1 MSAHDSNVPDI
12 RVLDGDVIAEVL
24 SMSDCIA
31 VMESALAELAHGDAE
46 VPVRL
51 VLDAGP
57 GVGAVALMPAEL
69 RGSNA
74 LGYKVVTVFPGAR
87 ERGEPAHQA
96 VVALLDSDT
105 GRILAF
111 LDGTSI
117 TAIRTAAVSAVATR
131 HLARP
136 DARILTV
143 MGSGV
148 QAEQHLRSIPL
159 VRDLGEIRVWARR
172 PAEAERVAGAH
183 RSLAPLVRAVAD
195 PREALAGADIVVTAT
210 TAVEPILE
218 RAWVAAG
225 CHINAVGACVPTAR
239 EIDAGTVADARVF
252 VDERRAAL
260 TESGDLL
267 LAIGEGAI
275 SPDHIAGELGD
286 VIVGRLRGRT
296 GDDEITLFESLGL
309 GVEDVAAAQFAH
321 RQAVALDLGA
331 TMRLRGSA

>member
-1 MSAHDSNVPDI
+1 MIAPDSNRPGI
-12 RVLDGDVIAEVL
+12 LVLDGDAIADVL
-24 SMSDCIA
+24 PMADCIP
-31 VMESALAELAHGDAE
+31 VMEAALAELARGDAE

-69 RGSNA
+69 RDSGA

-87 ERGEPAHQA
+87 DRGEPAHQA
-96 VVALLDSDT
+96 VVAVLDPDT

-117 TAIRTAAVSAVATR
+117 TAIRTAAVSAVATK

-143 MGSGV
+143 LGSGV
-148 QAEQHLRSIPL
+148 QAERHLTSIPL
-159 VRDLGEIRVWARR
+159 VRDISEIRVWARR
-172 PAEAERVAGAH
+172 PAEAERVAAAH
-183 RSLAPLVRAVAD
+183 GSLAPLVRAVAD

-210 TAVEPILE
+210 TAVEPILA
-218 RAWVAAG
+218 RAWVSPG
-225 CHINAVGACVPTAR
+225 CHINAVGSCVPTAR
-239 EIDAGTVADARVF
+239 EIDARTVADARVF

-267 LAIGEGAI
+267 LAIADGAI
-275 SPDHIAGELGD
+275 NADHIVGELGD
-286 VIVGRLRGRT
+286 VIVGRLPGRT
-296 GDDEITLFESLGL
+296 SDEEITLFESLGL

-321 RQAVALDLGA
+321 RQAVARQLGV
-331 TMRLRGSA
+331 TIHLSGSA

>member
-117 TAIRTAAVSAVATR
+117 TAIRTAAVS
-131 HLARP
+131 P
-136 DARILTV
+136 
-143 MGSGV
+143 G
-148 QAEQHLRSIPL
+148 
-159 VRDLGEIRVWARR
+159 
-172 PAEAERVAGAH
+172 
-183 RSLAPLVRAVAD
+183 
-195 PREALAGADIVVTAT
+195 
-210 TAVEPILE
+210 
-218 RAWVAAG
+218 
-225 CHINAVGACVPTAR
+225 PT
-239 EIDAGTVADARVF
+239 
-252 VDERRAAL
+252 
-260 TESGDLL
+260 
-267 LAIGEGAI
+267 
-275 SPDHIAGELGD
+275 
-286 VIVGRLRGRT
+286 
-296 GDDEITLFESLGL
+296 
-309 GVEDVAAAQFAH
+309 
-321 RQAVALDLGA
+321 
-331 TMRLRGSA
+331 RGSSP